1 MKRFSELSEEIA
13 IYDLACEI
21 EEGNITEEE
30 LQDLQEAIPLA
41 LIGAGKLIGA
51 GLSAYSAY
59 SAAKNLRKGKY
70 GKAALDAV
78 GMIPGG
84 KVFKGMRALGAGKKL
99 AKVGSAAQSATR
111 WNLTG
116 KTPNAYSRGVDT
128 LWNAAGHALKGRN
141 PFNKK
146 LYQKKNTT
154 KPAEIKP
161 TTKTTVPTTT
171 KPATG
176 PKSFSF
182 KGGLG
187 YKPQKKTK
195 PVGQIGQVQKLNK
208 VG

>member
-1 MKRFSELSEEIA
+1 MKRFSELSEQIA

-78 GMIPGG
+78 GMVPGG
-84 KVFKGMRALGAGKKL
+84 KVFKGLRALGAGKKL
-99 AKVGSAAQSATR
+99 AKAGSFAQSATR
-111 WNLTG
+111 WNVTG

-128 LWNAAGHALKGRN
+128 AFDAVGHALKGRN

-146 LYQKKNTT
+146 LYQKKN

-161 TTKTTVPTTT
+161 TTKTTVPTTS
-171 KPATG
+171 KGGNAATG

-182 KGGLG
+182 KGGMG
-187 YKPQKKTK
+187 YKPPKKTK
-195 PVGQIGQVQKLNK
+195 PVVA
-208 VG
+208 

>member
-1 MKRFSELSEEIA
+1 MKRFSELSEQIA

-78 GMIPGG
+78 GMVPGG
-84 KVFKGMRALGAGKKL
+84 KVFKGLKALGAGKKL
-99 AKVGSAAQSATR
+99 AKAGSFAQSATR
-111 WNLTG
+111 WNVTG

-128 LWNAAGHALKGRN
+128 AFDAVGHALKGRN

-146 LYQKKNTT
+146 LYQKKN

-171 KPATG
+171 KGGNAATG
-176 PKSFSF
+176 PRSFSF
-182 KGGLG
+182 KGGMG
-187 YKPQKKTK
+187 YKPSKKTK
-195 PVGQIGQVQKLNK
+195 PVVA
-208 VG
+208 

>member
-1 MKRFSELSEEIA
+1 MKRFSELSEQIA

-78 GMIPGG
+78 GMVPGG
-84 KVFKGMRALGAGKKL
+84 KVFKGLKALGAGKKL
-99 AKVGSAAQSATR
+99 AKAGSFAQSATR
-111 WNLTG
+111 WNVTG

-128 LWNAAGHALKGRN
+128 AFDAVGHALKGRN

-146 LYQKKNTT
+146 LYQKKN

-161 TTKTTVPTTT
+161 TTKTTVPTTS
-171 KPATG
+171 KGGNAATG

-182 KGGLG
+182 KGGMG
-187 YKPQKKTK
+187 YKPPKKTK
-195 PVGQIGQVQKLNK
+195 PVVA
-208 VG
+208 

>member
-1 MKRFSELSEEIA
+1 MKRFSELSEQIA

-116 KTPNAYSRGVDT
+116 KTPNAYARAVDT
-128 LWNAAGHALKGRN
+128 GFDAVGHALKGRN

-154 KPAEIKP
+154 PAEIKP
-161 TTKTTVPTTT
+161 TTKTTTPTTT
-171 KPATG
+171 KGGSAATA
-176 PKSFSF
+176 PRSFSF
-182 KGGLG
+182 KGGMG
-187 YKPQKKTK
+187 YKPSKKTK
-195 PVGQIGQVQKLNK
+195 PVVA
-208 VG
+208 

>member
-1 MKRFSELSEEIA
+1 MKRFSELSEQIA

-21 EEGNITEEE
+21 EEGNITEKE

-116 KTPNAYSRGVDT
+116 KTPNAYARAVDT
-128 LWNAAGHALKGRN
+128 GFDAVGHALKGRN

-171 KPATG
+171 KGGNAAQG

-182 KGGLG
+182 KGGMG
-187 YKPQKKTK
+187 YKVPKKTK
-195 PVGQIGQVQKLNK
+195 PVVA
-208 VG
+208 

>member
-1 MKRFSELSEEIA
+1 MKRFSELSEQIA

-78 GMIPGG
+78 GMVPGG
-84 KVFKGMRALGAGKKL
+84 KVFKGLKALGAGKKL
-99 AKVGSAAQSATR
+99 AKAGSFAQSATR
-111 WNLTG
+111 WNVTG

-128 LWNAAGHALKGRN
+128 AFDAVGHALKGRN

-146 LYQKKNTT
+146 LYQKKN

-171 KPATG
+171 KGGSAATG
-176 PKSFSF
+176 PRSFSF
-182 KGGLG
+182 KGGMG
-187 YKPQKKTK
+187 YKPPKKTK
-195 PVGQIGQVQKLNK
+195 PVVA
-208 VG
+208 

>member
-1 MKRFSELSEEIA
+1 MKRFSELSEQIA

-99 AKVGSAAQSATR
+99 AKAGSFAQSATR
-111 WNLTG
+111 WNVTG
-116 KTPNAYSRGVDT
+116 KTPNAYARAVDT
-128 LWNAAGHALKGRN
+128 GFDAVGHALKGRN

-154 KPAEIKP
+154 PAEIKP

-176 PKSFSF
+176 PRSFSF
-182 KGGLG
+182 KGGMG
-187 YKPQKKTK
+187 YKPSKKTK
-195 PVGQIGQVQKLNK
+195 PVVA
-208 VG
+208 

>member
-1 MKRFSELSEEIA
+1 MKRFSELSEQIA

-84 KVFKGMRALGAGKKL
+84 KVFKGLKALGASKKL
-99 AKVGSAAQSATR
+99 AKAGSFAQSATR
-111 WNLTG
+111 WNVTG

-128 LWNAAGHALKGRN
+128 AFDAVGHALKGRN

-146 LYQKKNTT
+146 LYQKKN

-161 TTKTTVPTTT
+161 TTKTTVPTTS
-171 KPATG
+171 KGGNAATG

-182 KGGLG
+182 KGGMG
-187 YKPQKKTK
+187 YKPPKKTK
-195 PVGQIGQVQKLNK
+195 PVVA
-208 VG
+208 